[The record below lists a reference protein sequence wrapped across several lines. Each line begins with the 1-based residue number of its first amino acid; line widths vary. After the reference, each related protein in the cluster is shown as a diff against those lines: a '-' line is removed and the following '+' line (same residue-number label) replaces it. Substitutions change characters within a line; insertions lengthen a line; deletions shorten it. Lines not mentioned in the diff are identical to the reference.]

1 MMPWRPLAIPS
12 ALFCFPT
19 RFGLRKNNMVVI
31 VIEAT
36 HRRKRA
42 FRYATL
48 V

>member
-1 MMPWRPLAIPS
+1 MPWRPLAIPS

-19 RFGLRKNNMVVI
+19 RFGWSKSNMVVI

-36 HRRKRA
+36 HGRKRA
-42 FRYATL
+42 FGYATL